1 MGSPTPTMNRET
13 ILLIFAA
20 SAALAVI
27 ALIVAISAHGK
38 LAAARRAYAVLQAT
52 SDGKTLMDAVATY
65 GRDLKIFEDGLNK
78 LIERQNDLSLALKA
92 SIRNVALVRY
102 DAFEDMGGRL
112 SFSAALVD
120 DYGSGLVLSA
130 ISGRTE
136 ARAYA
141 KIVEE
146 GESEAGLSPEEQNAI
161 EEAVAM
167 AGRRRSRSKVKATRR

>member
-1 MGSPTPTMNRET
+1 MNRDS

-20 SAALAVI
+20 SAAVAAI
-27 ALIVAISAHGK
+27 ALIVAISAHRK
-38 LAAARRAYAVLQAT
+38 LAGARRAYAVLQAT
-52 SDGKTLMDAVATY
+52 SDGKTLLDAVATY
-65 GRDLKIFEDGLNK
+65 GRDLKLFEEGINR
-78 LIERQNDLSLALKA
+78 LIERQNDLTMALKS

-120 DYGSGLVLSA
+120 DLGSGLVLSA

-136 ARAYA
+136 ARVYA

-146 GESEAGLSPEEQNAI
+146 GESEAGLSPEEQKAI
-161 EEAVAM
+161 GEAVAM
-167 AGRRRSRSKVKATRR
+167 AGRKRARSKVRATRR

>member
-1 MGSPTPTMNRET
+1 MGSPKPIMNRET
-13 ILLIFAA
+13 IVLIAA
-20 SAALAVI
+20 SAALAAI
-27 ALIVAISAHGK
+27 ALIVAISAHRK
-38 LAAARRAYAVLQAT
+38 MAMARRAYAVLQAT
-52 SDGKTLMDAVATY
+52 SDGKTLLDAVATY
-65 GRDLKIFEDGLNK
+65 GRDLRIFEDGLNK
-78 LIERQNDLSLALKA
+78 LIERQNDLALALKA

-120 DYGSGLVLSA
+120 DHGSGLVLSA

-146 GESEAGLSPEEQNAI
+146 GESEAGLSPEEHKAI
-161 EEAVAM
+161 AEAM
-167 AGRRRSRSKVKATRR
+167 SQRKRNRSKVKATRR